1 MPEWLLLVALIGLT
15 AAAAWLLVRFAR
27 VVAIGSAY
35 KAKVLCSI
43 VYGSG
48 RAVDPRRAEEVT
60 ADSYRVARLL
70 MARVDPEARS
80 VTVSFLGLRP
90 RVATYH
96 PGLGATLAGP
106 QSAVGS
112 RQWAG
117 FRRAT
122 SAGFGSGADTAWP
135 ARPASAALAEVVGK
149 AFSEPDPSR
158 LRRTRAV
165 LIVHDGHIIAERY
178 AEGFSADTR
187 CPGWSMCK
195 SVMSALIGILVCE
208 GRLAIDDRELLPEW
222 SPPDE
227 RAAIDVEDL
236 LRMRSGLRFSEL
248 YEDLTSDVIEM
259 LFNQPD
265 AAAYAASR
273 PLVSS
278 PGTVWS
284 YSSGTTN
291 ILSRVARRM
300 VGETAYHSWPRRALF
315 DPIGMTSAIMEA
327 DASGTFVASSF
338 MLATARDWAR
348 FGQLYLQNG
357 VWEGRR
363 MLPEWWVRFST
374 TPTPQSPGG
383 IYGAHWWLKLKP
395 EIGGDAPAASRIPPD
410 AYFAVGHEGQ
420 TLTVIPSRRLVVVRL
435 GVSIYIDAW
444 NQAAFLAD
452 ILDAL

>member
-1 MPEWLLLVALIGLT
+1 MPEWLLWVALVGLT
-15 AAAAWLLVRFAR
+15 GAAARLLPRFAR
-27 VVAIGSAY
+27 LVAIGSAY
-35 KAKVLCSI
+35 KAKVLCSL
-43 VYGSG
+43 VFGSG
-48 RAVDPRRAEEVT
+48 RAVDPQRAEEVS

-70 MARVDPEARS
+70 MARVDGDARS

-96 PGLGATLAGP
+96 PELGAVLARRDF
-106 QSAVGS
+106 SNRRTAAGS
-112 RQWAG
+112 D
-117 FRRAT
+117 
-122 SAGFGSGADTAWP
+122 SVPDTAPWP
-135 ARPASAALAEVVGK
+135 AREASAALAEVVRM
-149 AFSEPDPSR
+149 AFSEPDPAR

-165 LIVHDGHIIAERY
+165 LVVQEGHIVAERY
-178 AEGFSADTR
+178 AEGFSAGTR
-187 CPGWSMCK
+187 CPGWSMSK
-195 SVMSALIGILVCE
+195 SVMGALIGVLVRE
-208 GRLAIDDRELLPEW
+208 RRLGIDERELLPEW
-222 SPPDE
+222 SAPDG

-236 LRMRSGLRFSEL
+236 LRMRSGLKFSEL
-248 YEDLTSDVIEM
+248 YENLTSDVIEM

-265 AAAYAASR
+265 AALYAASR
-273 PLVSS
+273 PLEWQ

-291 ILSRVARRM
+291 ILSLVARRI
-300 VGETAYHSWPRRALF
+300 VGEAEYHSWPRRALF
-315 DPIGMTSAIMEA
+315 DPIGMKNAIMEV
-327 DASGTFVASSF
+327 DAAGTFVASSF

-363 MLPEWWVRFST
+363 ILPEWWVRFST

-383 IYGAHWWLKLKP
+383 LYGAHWWLKLKP
-395 EIGGDAPAASRIPPD
+395 EIGGDSPAAGRIPSD

-420 TLTVIPSRRLVVVRL
+420 TLSVVPSRQLVVVRL
-435 GVSIYIDAW
+435 GVSIYVDAW